1 MQGEIKFRILLLCKH
16 REVKREISE
25 IISAFLLF
33 FKKKLYSEDV
43 NYLLKKKLN
52 GKENKKIN
60 IIRENQTIS
69 WNPIFY

>member
-1 MQGEIKFRILLLCKH
+1 LLLCKH

-25 IISAFLLF
+25 IIPAFLLF
-33 FKKKLYSEDV
+33 FKKKLYSENV
-43 NYLLKKKLN
+43 NYLLKKMLN
-52 GKENKKIN
+52 GKENKKTD

>member
-1 MQGEIKFRILLLCKH
+1 MQGEIKFAILLLCKH

-43 NYLLKKKLN
+43 NYLLKKN
-52 GKENKKIN
+52 AQWQKKQKI
-60 IIRENQTIS
+60 
-69 WNPIFY
+69 

>member
-1 MQGEIKFRILLLCKH
+1 MLCKY

-33 FKKKLYSEDV
+33 FKKKLYSENV
-43 NYLLKKKLN
+43 NYLLKKMLN
-52 GKENKKIN
+52 GKENKKSD

>member
-1 MQGEIKFRILLLCKH
+1 MQGEIKFRILLLCKYM
-16 REVKREISE
+16 EVKREISE

-52 GKENKKIN
+52 GKENKKTD